1 MTNSTPTPRRRAP
14 NSYPAWRVAIVA
26 ASLAGCSPKK
36 DNAQTA
42 FDVPKNVTLTADQ
55 RQHVRLYTV
64 SPSKFHKVIEA
75 TGAVDF
81 DNDQATSVIAPIS
94 GPVSR
99 LLVAPGDKVNKGAP
113 LAMVDSPDFAAAT
126 SAYQQGRRHRP
137 QCPPP
142 CRHGQG
148 SSRA

>member
-1 MTNSTPTPRRRAP
+1 MTNSTPTPRHRAKFVP
-14 NSYPAWRVAIVA
+14 CLALAIVA

-36 DNAQTA
+36 DNAQTDS
-42 FDVPKNVTLTADQ
+42 DVPKNVTLTADQ
-55 RQHVRLYTV
+55 LQHVRLYTV

-113 LAMVDSPDFAAAT
+113 LAMVEFVRLCGGDQRL
-126 SAYQQGRRHRP
+126 QQSRRHRP